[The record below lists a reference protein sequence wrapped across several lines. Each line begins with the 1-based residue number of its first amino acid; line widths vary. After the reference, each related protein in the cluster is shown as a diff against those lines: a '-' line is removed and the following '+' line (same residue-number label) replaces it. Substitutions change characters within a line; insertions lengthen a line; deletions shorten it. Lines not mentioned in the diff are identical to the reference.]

1 MPDWDLLVAI
11 GLVAIA
17 LIVFFLYQI
26 GLLPK
31 KSIPLVVGALL
42 GGLGIVIFRERRQ
55 QALKGQLKDVQDR
68 IKQRQTQI
76 DQLKTQYQLTDADV
90 AKQRAQLQ
98 EQATALQ
105 KEILTLQAN
114 NAQERKEI
122 DQLTPDQVRER
133 AGTLGL
139 EGS

>member
-1 MPDWDLLVAI
+1 VFDWDLLVAI

-42 GGLGIVIFRERRQ
+42 GGLGFVIFRERRQ
-55 QALKGQLKDVQDR
+55 QALKGQLKEVQDR

-76 DQLKTQYQLTDADV
+76 DQLKTQYQLTDEDV

-105 KEILTLQAN
+105 KEILTLRAN
-114 NAQERKEI
+114 NATERKEI
-122 DQLTPDQVRER
+122 DQLTPEQVRER

>member
-68 IKQRQTQI
+68 IKQRQKQI

>member
-31 KSIPLVVGALL
+31 KSIPLVIGALL
-42 GGLGIVIFRERRQ
+42 GGLGIIIFRERRQ
-55 QALKGQLKDVQDR
+55 QALKAQLKEVQDR
-68 IKQRQTQI
+68 IKQRQTEI
-76 DQLKTQYQLTDADV
+76 DNLQTQYQLTDADV

-105 KEILTLQAN
+105 KEIITLQAN
-114 NAQERKEI
+114 NAAERKQI
-122 DQLTPDQVRER
+122 DQLTPEQVRER

>member
-31 KSIPLVVGALL
+31 KSIPLVIGALL
-42 GGLGIVIFRERRQ
+42 GGLGIIIFRERRQ
-55 QALKGQLKDVQDR
+55 QALKAQLKEVQDR
-68 IKQRQTQI
+68 IKQRQTEI
-76 DQLKTQYQLTDADV
+76 DNLQTQYQLTDADV

-105 KEILTLQAN
+105 KEIITLQAN
-114 NAQERKEI
+114 NAAERQQI
-122 DQLTPDQVRER
+122 DQLTPEQVRER

>member
-1 MPDWDLLVAI
+1 MFDWDLLVAI

-42 GGLGIVIFRERRQ
+42 GGLGFVIFRERRQ
-55 QALKGQLKDVQDR
+55 QALKGQLKEVQDR

-76 DQLKTQYQLTDADV
+76 DQLKTQYQLTDEDV

-105 KEILTLQAN
+105 KEILTLRAN
-114 NAQERKEI
+114 NATERKEI
-122 DQLTPDQVRER
+122 DQLTPEQVRER

>member
-68 IKQRQTQI
+68 INQRQTQI